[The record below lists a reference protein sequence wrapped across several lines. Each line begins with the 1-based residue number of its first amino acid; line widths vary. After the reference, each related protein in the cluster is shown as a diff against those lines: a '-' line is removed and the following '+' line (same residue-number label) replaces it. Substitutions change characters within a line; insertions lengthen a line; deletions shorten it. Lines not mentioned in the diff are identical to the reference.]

1 MGFAGQKIGF
11 VGGGQM
17 AGAIIA
23 GLLAGGAVK
32 PADVM
37 VTDTSDE
44 RLAFLAA
51 EHGIKTVPAG
61 GAGEGAGEICKTCDI
76 LLLCV
81 KPQVAFSAVPAF
93 AKDVPHRVLVLSIM
107 AGIALETLEDWF
119 PKNPVVR
126 VMPNTPMRV
135 RRGVAGIARGKNTTA
150 EQLALAE
157 ELFGQCGSVFV
168 VPEGQIDA
176 LSSTSGC
183 GPAFVYQFIEALSD
197 GGVENGLPR
206 ALATQLAAE
215 TLAGAAEMVLQTGL
229 HPAQLKDAVTSPGG
243 STIVG
248 VHALEAGGMRA
259 AVMDALA
266 ASSRRAAEMGKKG

>member
-1 MGFAGQKIGF
+1 MGLAEQKIGF

-17 AGAIIA
+17 AEAIIA
-23 GLLAGGAVK
+23 GLLAGGVQ
-32 PADVM
+32 PASVN
-37 VTDTSDE
+37 VTDTSGE
-44 RLAFLAA
+44 RLAYLAA
-51 EHGIKTVPAG
+51 EYGVKTTPAGDG
-61 GAGEGAGEICKTCDI
+61 GAGASAVSEACGV

-93 AKDVPHRVLVLSIM
+93 AKSVPHSVLVLSIM

-135 RRGVAGIARGKNTTA
+135 RRGVAGMARGQRTTA
-150 EQLALAE
+150 EHLALAE
-157 ELFGQCGSVFV
+157 ELFGLCGSVFV

-176 LSSTSGC
+176 LSATSGC

-243 STIVG
+243 STIAG

-266 ASSRRAAEMGKKG
+266 ASSRRATEMGKKG